1 MMKLLSIFEKLWG
14 SFKHT
19 KLYILVLSIL
29 VFSLIYM
36 ILDDKHFSRV
46 NSVKDTIK
54 KEVIKKKVENEV
66 QNTHEITENFYLF
79 ENNELETE
87 ANVSKEIGK
96 VAEQAKQE
104 VKEEDL
110 SVENLDTSLSQKL
123 FDRIYF
129 SINTSTLL
137 GYGDIFPTTNLSKT
151 LVMCQ
156 SLLTVSLIVL

>member
-1 MMKLLSIFEKLWG
+1 MKLLSIFEKLWD

-19 KLYILVLSIL
+19 KLYILILSI
-29 VFSLIYM
+29 VAFSFIYM
-36 ILDDKHFSRV
+36 ILDDKHFSGV
-46 NSVKDTIK
+46 NYVKDTIK
-54 KEVIKKKVENEV
+54 KEVIKKKVEKEV
-66 QNTHEITENFYLF
+66 KDTPEITENFYLF
-79 ENNELETE
+79 ENE
-87 ANVSKEIGK
+87 ANISKEIEK
-96 VAEQAKQE
+96 VAEKAKQE

-110 SVENLDTSLSQKL
+110 TVDNLDTSLSQKL
-123 FDRIYF
+123 FDRVYF